1 MRKPIKIDKHG
12 RETISRSSTLS
23 VEAYY
28 VRTFLLKTIFLFL
41 ACYLCLILCGT
52 SETNQL
58 AFWIPLA
65 LSVIYAVLDACCNR
79 DSNLESAT
87 FDYDERAVAFKC
99 ARILGPSYEV
109 KVPFDRLIVLEKKT
123 SDHITRF
130 SNDRYLIYDEN
141 DEKLTW
147 VPGAHGWKNKDTVQL
162 MPALGAF
169 PHGKYADLFRYT
181 YSNNEIKQQ

>member
-28 VRTFLLKTIFLFL
+28 VRTFLIKAIFLFL
-41 ACYLCLILCGT
+41 ACYLCLVLCGT
-52 SETNQL
+52 SETDQL

-87 FDYDERAVAFKC
+87 FDYDERTVVFKC
-99 ARILGPSYEV
+99 ARILRPSYEV
-109 KVPFDRLIVLEKKT
+109 NVPFDRLIVLEKKP

-141 DEKLTW
+141 DEKLAW
-147 VPGAHGWKNKDTVQL
+147 VHGAHGWKSQDTVQFML
-162 MPALGAF
+162 ALEPF
-169 PHGKYADLFRYT
+169 PHVKYTDLF
-181 YSNNEIKQQ
+181 K